1 MDLAAERL
9 EILRTAATQRAR
21 DVMLHQ
27 VNIDNYTRAVAEIGD
42 DPGLADFAMQLRELL
57 ASSRIEQAKERVLL
71 KVITDQ
77 LEEADAVGPA

>member
-9 EILRTAATQRAR
+9 EILRNAAAQRAR

-27 VNIDNYTRAVAEIGD
+27 INIDNYTRAIAEIAAD
-42 DPGLADFAMQLRELL
+42 HTLAQFADQLRELL
-57 ASSRIEQAKERVLL
+57 AASRVEQAKERVLL

-77 LEEADAVGPA
+77 LEEADALD